1 MKTNIH
7 KNNRIVILC
16 IYALAFILMT
26 WSFSARAEEAAAT
39 SPAKKTAE
47 QKAEVNKNKKTEK
60 SADKKQATT
69 STPTVV
75 MTTSLGRIVL
85 QLNSEKAPISTENFL
100 KYVDQKHYDGTIFHR
115 VIKDFMIQGG
125 GFTADMK
132 EKTTM
137 APIANEAKN
146 GLSNLRGTISMART
160 NDINS
165 ATAQFFINTVDN
177 QRLDYRSDSNYGYA
191 VFGQVTEGMDVVD
204 KIRAVQTSSKGEY
217 DDVPVEAVVIK
228 SIRRGKK

>member
-26 WSFSARAEEAAAT
+26 WSFSARAEEPAAT
-39 SPAKKTAE
+39 ATVKKTDD
-47 QKAEVNKNKKTEK
+47 QKAEIKKDKKTEK
-60 SADKKQATT
+60 SASKKQSTT
-69 STPTVV
+69 APTVV

-132 EKTTM
+132 EKSTM
-137 APIANEAKN
+137 APITNEAKN

-217 DDVPVEAVVIK
+217 DDVPVDAVVIK

>member
-26 WSFSARAEEAAAT
+26 WSFSARAEEPAVTAT
-39 SPAKKTAE
+39 AKKTDD
-47 QKAEVNKNKKTEK
+47 QKAEIKKDKKTEK
-60 SADKKQATT
+60 SASKKQSTT
-69 STPTVV
+69 APTVV

-132 EKTTM
+132 EKSTM